1 MSKSISPC
9 VLEGPVVAECAHQ
22 EWTTGLTAL
31 PQRPYWFPFPPYSVM
46 PFGVK
51 RSRPAHLSYAPDTV
65 TIQSHLHLQPPR
77 LPLILTPKQVKF
89 KHTLLGKRRSSALT
103 RLVLTD
109 VIGSM
114 TSGNRAVFYPP
125 AYVLHVVGRLLRS

>member
-65 TIQSHLHLQPPR
+65 TIQSHLHLQPP
-77 LPLILTPKQVKF
+77 P
-89 KHTLLGKRRSSALT
+89 SSVNPHPEAGE
-103 RLVLTD
+103 
-109 VIGSM
+109 IQ
-114 TSGNRAVFYPP
+114 
-125 AYVLHVVGRLLRS
+125 AYAFRKAPQ